1 MPANYAAIAETA
13 ISIAIEA
20 GRVVRSAFPRTAI
33 SNIRRKGAVNPVSD
47 TDIAAERLIIS
58 RLLSA
63 FPHHRILA
71 EEGGFAQSHMSQ
83 GSPGEAED
91 APVWVVDP
99 LDGTNNFVHGFPH
112 VAISLAL
119 CVEGKP
125 VVGVIHDPLRGET
138 FSAYQGG
145 GCRLNGESV
154 SVSSI
159 SRLADAFLAAGF
171 PYDRRTAADNNVQR
185 LDHFLRRSQG
195 VRRAGSAALDLAYVA
210 CGRFDGFFEIRLS
223 PWDVAAGILLIRE
236 AGGRVTDFAGSDDC
250 YSGDTLLASN
260 GVLHED
266 MLIVIEKGERSPLPA
281 SE

>member
-33 SNIRRKGAVNPVSD
+33 SNIRRKGVNPVSD

-58 RLLSA
+58 RLSSA

-236 AGGRVTDFAGSDDC
+236 AGGRVTDFTGSDDC
-250 YSGDTLLASN
+250 YSGDTVLASN
-260 GVLHED
+260 GLLHED
-266 MLIVIEKGERSPLPA
+266 MLIVIERGA
-281 SE
+281 SAPVPNP